1 MDRRKIITVTVTNDL
16 SYDQRMRRHSK
27 VWVEAGY
34 EVLLIGR
41 NRKHSIPL
49 SEEPFKQK
57 RLSCGFQKGKLFYI
71 FYNLRLFFF
80 LLFTKTDILV
90 AVDLDTLLPNTLV
103 AKLRGK
109 ILVFDS
115 HEYYTEVPELIG
127 REGVKKV
134 WDAIGKLC
142 LPRVNLAYTVGE
154 ALASE
159 LSQHYH
165 KYFET
170 IKNVPPLLKNTVT
183 HTAKDF
189 LIVYQGALNKGR
201 ALEALIIAMKNFDG
215 KLLIV
220 GEGDLSESLRH
231 LVQTENL
238 NHKIEF
244 TGWVKPSDLPAIT
257 QKAWLGYNLLEAES
271 RSYYFSLAN
280 KFFDY
285 MHAGVPQL
293 CPPFPEYEHINKQ
306 FKVALLLEPNS
317 EEILNGLNLLKK
329 DTELYKNL
337 QHNCSLASEAYNLQI
352 ESKKLLSLFQSLG
365 N

>member
-16 SYDQRMRRHSK
+16 SYDQRMRRHSQI
-27 VWVEAGY
+27 WVEAGY

-41 NRKHSIPL
+41 TRSTSIPL
-49 SEEPFKQK
+49 SQEIFRQK
-57 RLSCGFQKGKLFYI
+57 RLSCWFQKGKLFYI
-71 FYNLRLFFF
+71 FYNIRLFFF
-80 LLFTKTDILV
+80 LLFAKTDILV

-103 AKLRGK
+103 AKLRSK

-127 REGVKKV
+127 RNGVKKV
-134 WDAIGKLC
+134 WDGVAKLC
-142 LPRVNLAYTVGE
+142 LPRVNLAYTVGD
-154 ALASE
+154 ALAQE
-159 LSQHYH
+159 LTQRYA
-165 KYFET
+165 KAFET
-170 IKNVPPLLKNTVT
+170 IKNVPSLI
-183 HTAKDF
+183 KDVSPKSTEAY

-215 KLLIV
+215 KLLLV
-220 GEGDLSESLRH
+220 GEGDLSMSLRQ

-244 TGWVKPSDLPAIT
+244 TGWVKPTELPSIT

-285 MHAGVPQL
+285 LHAGIPQF
-293 CPPFPEYEHINKQ
+293 CPPFPEYERINKE
-306 FKVALLLEPNS
+306 FEVALLLEPNS
-317 EEILNGLNLLKK
+317 ENILSCLNQLKN
-329 DTELYKNL
+329 DAALYENL
-337 QHNCSLASEAYNLQI
+337 QHNCSLAAEAYNLQK
-352 ESKKLLSLFQSLG
+352 ESKKLVTLFQVLS